1 MKELELTSNAA
12 LTDAVYETALNGSFL
27 EVKLVAGSVGDD
39 EPRGMQPE
47 YECYHISYPDKKDTI
62 LFEQPLDAADDK
74 VTVYDLGKKI
84 KSIEGCCHKT
94 LTKGESRT
102 ATARK
107 VVAHGPMW
115 IYVAIAVGMD
125 KAGTESPFMI
135 VQGAGTYGS
144 EDTTENE
151 MIGYA
156 NGRIHEMTALLVR
169 RARLEKLHLASIRA
183 GYYNPQIQI
192 SAESETKRSIFRE
205 KDKTKRSKKESAQHS
220 KSRNKS
226 FVMTSV
232 SAL

>member
-27 EVKLVAGSVGDD
+27 EVKLVAGSVG
-39 EPRGMQPE
+39 
-47 YECYHISYPDKKDTI
+47 
-62 LFEQPLDAADDK
+62 DDK

-183 GYYNPQIQI
+183 GYKYLFVEPGKIGK
-192 SAESETKRSIFRE
+192 AKV
-205 KDKTKRSKKESAQHS
+205 KEG
-220 KSRNKS
+220 
-226 FVMTSV
+226 
-232 SAL
+232 

>member
-94 LTKGESRT
+94 LTK
-102 ATARK
+102 A
-107 VVAHGPMW
+107 
-115 IYVAIAVGMD
+115 
-125 KAGTESPFMI
+125 KAA
-135 VQGAGTYGS
+135 Q
-144 EDTTENE
+144 
-151 MIGYA
+151 
-156 NGRIHEMTALLVR
+156 
-169 RARLEKLHLASIRA
+169 
-183 GYYNPQIQI
+183 PQHV
-192 SAESETKRSIFRE
+192 K
-205 KDKTKRSKKESAQHS
+205 
-220 KSRNKS
+220 
-226 FVMTSV
+226 
-232 SAL
+232 

>member
-62 LFEQPLDAADDK
+62 LFEQPLD
-74 VTVYDLGKKI
+74 
-84 KSIEGCCHKT
+84 KT

-183 GYYNPQIQI
+183 GYKYLFVEPGRIGK
-192 SAESETKRSIFRE
+192 AKV
-205 KDKTKRSKKESAQHS
+205 KEG
-220 KSRNKS
+220 
-226 FVMTSV
+226 
-232 SAL
+232 

>member
-39 EPRGMQPE
+39 KPRGMQPE

-115 IYVAIAVGMD
+115 IYVAIAIGMD

-144 EDTTENE
+144 ENTTESE
-151 MIGYA
+151 MIGYVD
-156 NGRIHEMTALLVR
+156 GRIHEMTALLVR
-169 RARLEKLHLASIRA
+169 RAHLKTLHLASIRV
-183 GYYNPQIQI
+183 GYKYLFVEPGRIGK
-192 SAESETKRSIFRE
+192 AKV
-205 KDKTKRSKKESAQHS
+205 KEG
-220 KSRNKS
+220 
-226 FVMTSV
+226 
-232 SAL
+232 

>member
-47 YECYHISYPDKKDTI
+47 YECYHISYPDKKDTSFI
-62 LFEQPLDAADDK
+62 RATFGCADDK

-115 IYVAIAVGMD
+115 SLCGYCYR
-125 KAGTESPFMI
+125 
-135 VQGAGTYGS
+135 YG
-144 EDTTENE
+144 
-151 MIGYA
+151 
-156 NGRIHEMTALLVR
+156 
-169 RARLEKLHLASIRA
+169 
-183 GYYNPQIQI
+183 
-192 SAESETKRSIFRE
+192 
-205 KDKTKRSKKESAQHS
+205 
-220 KSRNKS
+220 
-226 FVMTSV
+226 
-232 SAL
+232 

>member
-169 RARLEKLHLASIRA
+169 PARLEKLHLASIRA
-183 GYYNPQIQI
+183 GYKYLFVEPGRIGK
-192 SAESETKRSIFRE
+192 AKV
-205 KDKTKRSKKESAQHS
+205 KEG
-220 KSRNKS
+220 
-226 FVMTSV
+226 
-232 SAL
+232 

>member
-115 IYVAIAVGMD
+115 IYVAIAIGMD

-169 RARLEKLHLASIRA
+169 RARLENCIWQA
-183 GYYNPQIQI
+183 Y
-192 SAESETKRSIFRE
+192 
-205 KDKTKRSKKESAQHS
+205 AQATNIYS
-220 KSRNKS
+220 
-226 FVMTSV
+226 
-232 SAL
+232 

>member
-39 EPRGMQPE
+39 EPRGIQPE

-74 VTVYDLGKKI
+74 
-84 KSIEGCCHKT
+84 
-94 LTKGESRT
+94 
-102 ATARK
+102 
-107 VVAHGPMW
+107 
-115 IYVAIAVGMD
+115 
-125 KAGTESPFMI
+125 
-135 VQGAGTYGS
+135 
-144 EDTTENE
+144 
-151 MIGYA
+151 
-156 NGRIHEMTALLVR
+156 
-169 RARLEKLHLASIRA
+169 
-183 GYYNPQIQI
+183 YNPQIQI
-192 SAESETKRSIFRE
+192 SAESETKRSIFR
-205 KDKTKRSKKESAQHS
+205 KRDKTKRSKKESAQHS

>member
-1 MKELELTSNAA
+1 MNGVQTRLKCKPNVKRCKRFVFAAHSPLLHPNTLKTKAIIHFQTDHILTRFVFPP
-12 LTDAVYETALNGSFL
+12 LDAVYETALNGSFL

-125 KAGTESPFMI
+125 KAGTESP
-135 VQGAGTYGS
+135 
-144 EDTTENE
+144 
-151 MIGYA
+151 
-156 NGRIHEMTALLVR
+156 L
-169 RARLEKLHLASIRA
+169 
-183 GYYNPQIQI
+183 
-192 SAESETKRSIFRE
+192 
-205 KDKTKRSKKESAQHS
+205 
-220 KSRNKS
+220 
-226 FVMTSV
+226 
-232 SAL
+232 

>member
-1 MKELELTSNAA
+1 MEQELSTNLLISSINTRFCSLSHYFELFFPPTVMRELELTSNAA

-39 EPRGMQPE
+39 EPRGIQPE

-115 IYVAIAVGMD
+115 
-125 KAGTESPFMI
+125 
-135 VQGAGTYGS
+135 
-144 EDTTENE
+144 
-151 MIGYA
+151 
-156 NGRIHEMTALLVR
+156 LLLSGWIKQ
-169 RARLEKLHLASIRA
+169 APNHL
-183 GYYNPQIQI
+183 
-192 SAESETKRSIFRE
+192 
-205 KDKTKRSKKESAQHS
+205 
-220 KSRNKS
+220 
-226 FVMTSV
+226 
-232 SAL
+232 L